1 MKPARPGTDRG
12 RPLRRFNDG
21 RRRCPD
27 CGCRLSRYN
36 PDRRCNAC
44 AQRKGRVPSTG
55 KGGRDGFAG
64 RVTNTTRA
72 RKEETR

>member
-1 MKPARPGTDRG
+1 MTARRPGADSG

-27 CGCRLSRYN
+27 CGARLSRYN

-44 AQRKGRVPSTG
+44 AQAKGRVPPTG
-55 KGGRDGFAG
+55 QGRVDFAG
-64 RVTNTTRA
+64 RVTNTARA
-72 RKEETR
+72 RKEQTR